1 MGLLELLAL
10 LIIFKICF
18 NPLCQILKMIARII
32 QFMGLYWLMLCIAI
46 IAMYEW
52 ISGNVLNG
60 IPYYAFLGIGIV
72 LAVFT
77 IVRNVKRQIVK
88 E

>member
-1 MGLLELLAL
+1 MVLLELLAL
-10 LIIFKICF
+10 LIIIKICF
-18 NPLCQILKMIARII
+18 NPLCQILKMIARLI

-60 IPYYAFLGIGIV
+60 IPYYALMGIGII
-72 LAVFT
+72 LTAFT
-77 IVRNVKRQIVK
+77 TVRNVKRQIVK